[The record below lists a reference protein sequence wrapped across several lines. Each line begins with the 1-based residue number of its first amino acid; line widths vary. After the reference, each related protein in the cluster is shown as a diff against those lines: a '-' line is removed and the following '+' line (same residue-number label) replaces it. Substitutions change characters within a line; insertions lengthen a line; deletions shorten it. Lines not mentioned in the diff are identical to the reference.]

1 MAEFQWWLL
10 IVGLVAGGG
19 LVALVLMDGSR
30 READVADEEKAAEA
44 TFIARWLR
52 DHGRPV
58 DRDDV
63 EAVLNAHRDY
73 LQLPPPDRVESSSEM
88 PATGLPAA
96 VPEAPPAEPAAV
108 PVSAD
113 ADANRPA
120 DEVRDDGR
128 GSADEDLASA

>member
-19 LVALVLMDGSR
+19 LVAVILMDGSR
-30 READVADEEKAAEA
+30 READVDDKERAAEA

-52 DHGRPV
+52 DHGRAV

-63 EAVLNAHRDY
+63 EAVLDAHRDY
-73 LQLPPPDRVESSSEM
+73 LQLPPPDHIES
-88 PATGLPAA
+88 A
-96 VPEAPPAEPAAV
+96 VPELPVGAADPVPAAG

-113 ADANRPA
+113 ADADRPA

-128 GSADEDLASA
+128 GGADEDLASA